1 MQSTRRRNTVATI
14 LGVGCTI
21 AVLAPSVPA
30 GAQEAGLTEA
40 RERVKAAPL
49 SPEAS
54 LTYGQALR
62 KAGHEGEALTELRRG
77 VALAANRPDAAA
89 LLKWELARTHIAKR
103 EFEQAYWLCSG
114 IGKTPSA
121 TDVSHVCTAEAHLL
135 WRRGTEAL
143 TELASLEKGKTPRP
157 EVLYAAKL
165 ASGRARELDS
175 KDADAEASYREAI
188 ALAESKA
195 DAHVLLG
202 ALLQRTGRDGVSSL
216 KRAVSLDP
224 HDPVA
229 QFELGRALPQGS
241 SESIAALERSVA
253 DRPTYLEAL
262 RTLADGY
269 VAAKRIPDAK
279 KTVDAVLRLAPNDV
293 YSHVVAGHLALAEG
307 RADDAIK
314 SGETASKLMP
324 NVAAAK
330 LLVADAWAKKGEID
344 LALEAYQAAY
354 GLDHGDPTALVNAA
368 RACVAAGRVTS
379 AKAFATRVTKDFAAY
394 GPGWVVLGDALVAD
408 KEPQAARSAY
418 ETAKKAKDVDLSAV
432 DEKLNRLK

>member
-1 MQSTRRRNTVATI
+1 MQFTCRRNTVATI
-14 LGVGCTI
+14 LGVACTI
-21 AVLAPSVPA
+21 ALLAPSIPA
-30 GAQEAGLTEA
+30 GAQEAGLAEA

-54 LTYGQALR
+54 LVYGQALR

-77 VALAANRPDAAA
+77 VALAANRPDASA

-103 EFEQAYWLCSG
+103 EFEQAYWLCNG

-121 TDVSHVCTAEAHLL
+121 ADVSHVCAAEAHLL

-143 TELASLEKGKTPRP
+143 TELAALEKGKAPRP

-165 ASGRARELDS
+165 AGGRARELDS

-188 ALAESKA
+188 ALAESKP
-195 DAHVLLG
+195 DAHMLLG
-202 ALLQRTGRDGVSSL
+202 TLLQRTGRDGVSSL

-241 SESIAALERSVA
+241 GESLAALERAVA

-279 KTVDAVLRLAPNDV
+279 KTVEAVLRLAPNDV
-293 YSHVVAGHLALAEG
+293 YSHVAAGHLALAEG

-344 LALEAYQAAY
+344 LAVEAYQAAF
-354 GLDHGDPTALVNAA
+354 GLDHGDPTPLVNAA

-379 AKAFATRVTKDFAAY
+379 AKAFATRVTKDFASY
-394 GPGWVVLGDALVAD
+394 GPGWVVLGDALAAD

-418 ETAKKAKDVDLSAV
+418 ETAKKAKDVDASAI

>member
-1 MQSTRRRNTVATI
+1 MA
-14 LGVGCTI
+14 
-21 AVLAPSVPA
+21 
-30 GAQEAGLTEA
+30 EA
-40 RERVKAAPL
+40 RERVKAAPI

-54 LTYGQALR
+54 LAYGQALR
-62 KAGHEGEALTELRRG
+62 KAGHDAEALTELRRG

-89 LLKWELARTHIAKR
+89 LLKWEIARTHIAKR
-103 EFEQAYWLCSG
+103 EFEAARGTCNG

-121 TDVSHVCTAEAHLL
+121 ADVSHVCAAEAHLL

-143 TELASLEKGKTPRP
+143 GELAALEKGKAPRA
-157 EVLYAAKL
+157 EVAYAAKL
-165 ASGRARELDS
+165 ASGRARELES
-175 KDADAEASYREAI
+175 MDAEAEASYREAI
-188 ALAESKA
+188 AQAESKA

-202 ALLQRTGRDGVSSL
+202 TLLQRTGRDGVSSL

-229 QFELGRALPQGS
+229 QFELGRALPAGS
-241 SESIAALERSVA
+241 TESLAALERA
-253 DRPTYLEAL
+253 IGDRPTYLEAL
-262 RTLADGY
+262 RGLTDGY
-269 VAAKRIPDAK
+269 VAARRLPDAK
-279 KTVDAVLRLAPNDV
+279 KTVETVLRLAPNDV
-293 YSHVVAGHLALAEG
+293 FSHVVAGHVALAEG

-314 SGETASKLMP
+314 AGELASKLMP

-354 GLDHGDPTALVNAA
+354 GLDHGDPTPLVNAA

-379 AKAFATRVTKDFAAY
+379 AKAFATRATKDFAAY
-394 GPGWVVLGDALVAD
+394 GPGWVALGDALVAD

-418 ETAKKAKDVDLSAV
+418 ETAKKAKDVDALAV
-432 DEKLNRLK
+432 DEKLLRLK